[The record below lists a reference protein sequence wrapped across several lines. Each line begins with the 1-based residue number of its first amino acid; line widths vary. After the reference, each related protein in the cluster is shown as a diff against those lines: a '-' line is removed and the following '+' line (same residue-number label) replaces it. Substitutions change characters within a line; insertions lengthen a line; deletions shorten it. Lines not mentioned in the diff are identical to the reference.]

1 MTPHVYHFILPS
13 LPKERPFSG
22 HLGGKGNEVG
32 IKGKNLGPG
41 QALATKWSVNERE
54 QLKKMLMIY
63 GYGRWSKMRK
73 NFQEVDGSLK
83 KKSDTELRAY
93 SVAFIKSIL
102 EYLNFEK
109 NELKKYLTS
118 IVDDNISD
126 DFYVAAKPSN
136 YNFTSRGMG

>member
-1 MTPHVYHFILPS
+1 
-13 LPKERPFSG
+13 
-22 HLGGKGNEVG
+22 
-32 IKGKNLGPG
+32 
-41 QALATKWSVNERE
+41 
-54 QLKKMLMIY
+54 MIY

-126 DFYVAAKPSN
+126 DFYVPPKPSN